1 MKEFK
6 EFLDKS
12 TNGIYKWLNKISEK
26 ITSGKYSVAIKTII
40 RIVLL
45 IIIYWLIGI
54 LFNAFKYL
62 GIVLIY
68 LIGVSGRNIISTFW
82 TITVELTYA
91 LFVIV
96 TLYRLIIDYKKSSK
110 DKLIFKNKKKDDEV
124 KEKFFSGTITFVK
137 ILSFV
142 ILIPLFIIDIGSIYI
157 FGLLFGFLNKGIQL
171 VSLFTLVF
179 GIIIFITSLIFLI
192 KILLSEKEDVPKKYF
207 NLIIVSITIIALS
220 GVLFVFETNNY
231 QRVDTLTEDFK
242 TTTIR
247 QQYKLD
253 SKKKY
258 IINNNGGLR
267 KINVVV
273 DDDLGSYMEVKIV
286 HYTTNSIKTTVR
298 EGNKETTISFNQNLN
313 IELGD
318 LEKLY
323 NLTTTSLKEKKMYNY
338 NLLKYGDI
346 EVRVS
351 SEYKN
356 NIKIVNRVKNDN
368 NK

>member
-6 EFLDKS
+6 DFLDKS
-12 TNGIYKWLNKISEK
+12 TNKIYKWLNKLSEN
-26 ITSGKYSVAIKTII
+26 ITSGKYSVIIKTII

-96 TLYRLIIDYKKSSK
+96 TLYRLIIDYKKNSK
-110 DKLIFKNKKKDDEV
+110 DKLLFKNKKKDDEV
-124 KEKFFSGTITFVK
+124 KEKFFSGTITFIK
-137 ILSFV
+137 ILSII
-142 ILIPLFIIDIGSIYI
+142 ILIPLFIIDIGAIYI
-157 FGLLFGFLNKGIQL
+157 FGLLFGYLNRGIRL
-171 VSLFTLVF
+171 VSLFTGIFGVIVF
-179 GIIIFITSLIFLI
+179 VTSLIFLI
-192 KILLSEKEDVPKKYF
+192 KILLSERENVPKKYF
-207 NLIIVSITIIALS
+207 NLIVTSIIIIALS
-220 GVLFVFETNNY
+220 GVLFVAETYKY
-231 QRVDTLTEDFK
+231 QKIDSLTEDFK
-242 TTTIR
+242 LTTIR

-258 IINNNGGLR
+258 IINNNDGLR
-267 KINVVV
+267 NVKVVV
-273 DDDLGSYMEVKIV
+273 DDDLGSYMEIKIV
-286 HYTTNSIKTTVR
+286 HYTTSSIETSVN
-298 EGNKETTISFNQNLN
+298 EGNKETTIDFNQNLN
-313 IELGD
+313 IELED

-323 NLTTTSLKEKKMYNY
+323 NLAITSLKDKKMYNY

-346 EVRVS
+346 EVKVS
-351 SEYKN
+351 SEYKK
-356 NIKIVNRVKNDN
+356 NIKVVNRIKNDF